1 MDPKI
6 SVSIHLIPDYTPMPL
21 KLPRG
26 QCHPQCVAR
35 RCGSESGQNSSFQF
49 VDGRWGWGLI
59 SLCTTQRPAT
69 FYLSTS
75 CACICVCIWHGFL
88 CINKYVH
95 ASIYMC
101 AYVYTC
107 IYICVY
113 MLMCIGIYALYTC
126 MCAYMCIPV
135 CIHVC
140 LCVHVCIYMHVS
152 TFMHAYMYA
161 RIQVYVFIMWCL
173 STRTDRMRRRYL
185 STAHPYVV

>member
-6 SVSIHLIPDYTPMPL
+6 SVSIQLIPDYTLMPL

-75 CACICVCIWHGFL
+75 CACICVCIWRGFL

-126 MCAYMCIPV
+126 MY
-135 CIHVC
+135 VC
-140 LCVHVCIYMHVS
+140 LYVYTCVYTCVFMCPCVYLHACVYIYACIYVC
-152 TFMHAYMYA
+152 MYTS
-161 RIQVYVFIMWCL
+161 ICVYYVMPQDK
-173 STRTDRMRRRYL
+173 DR
-185 STAHPYVV
+185 